1 MVLATENRIISQKR
15 REECVG
21 RRFKKAATDGSQD
34 NIEAGSMSISI
45 SPSTK
50 PNSVCINEHLYQG
63 L

>member
-1 MVLATENRIISQKR
+1 M
-15 REECVG
+15 G